1 MKIEQLR
8 PLEINGYKAN
18 ARTHSTDQVAQIAA
32 SIREFGFNQPIL
44 IDETSTIIAGHGRLA
59 AADILGLQ
67 TVPCIRLSHLDEKQ
81 RRAYIIADNKIASN
95 AGWNMSL
102 LQSELA
108 ELSGL
113 IDMTLLGFSGREL
126 LELLPLDP
134 SEGLTDPDAVPPV
147 PDNPQTIPGDI
158 WVLGRHRLMC
168 GDSTNVGDWMR
179 LCGGTGALQWFWTDP
194 PYNVNYGDKARSL
207 NKIQKGHRN
216 CDKILNDH
224 MATDEFYRFLFSMF
238 TAVHEMLEP
247 GAAIYVA
254 HAETER
260 ANFTLAFEKAG
271 FKLSSN
277 IIWRK
282 NQLVLGRSDYQYM
295 HEPIL
300 YGWKTGAGHFWCGGR
315 KKTTM
320 VDLADGAGISR
331 TDSGNYVLAI
341 GDDVI
346 EIDKGAVVEVTPS
359 TVLSVDKPKRNDVH
373 PTMKPVELVER
384 CLKCSAKNGA
394 TGGDAF
400 GGSGTTLIAAER
412 LGLSSRVME
421 LAPKYCDVIVR
432 RWAEYTGLQAV
443 NETTGESFKV

>member
-1 MKIEQLR
+1 MKIEQLS
-8 PLEINGYKAN
+8 PLEINGYTAN
-18 ARTHSTDQVAQIAA
+18 ARTHGIDQVAQIAA

-59 AADILGLQ
+59 AADILGLSS
-67 TVPCIRLSHLDEKQ
+67 VPCIRLSHLNENQ
-81 RRAYIIADNKIASN
+81 RRAYIIADNKIAEN
-95 AGWNMSL
+95 AGWNKSL

-108 ELSGL
+108 ELAGL
-113 IDMTLLGFSGREL
+113 IDVSLLGFSEQEL
-126 LELLPLDP
+126 LELLPLEP
-134 SEGLTDPDAVPPV
+134 SGGLTDPDAVPPV

-158 WVLGRHRLMC
+158 WLLGRHRLMC
-168 GDSTNVGDWMR
+168 GDSTNTRDWMR
-179 LCGGTGALQWFWTDP
+179 LCGGTGVLQWFWTDP
-194 PYNVNYGDKARSL
+194 PYNVNYGDKAKSL
-207 NKIQKGHRN
+207 NKARKGHRN

-224 MATDEFYRFLFSMF
+224 MASDEFYRFLSSMF

-247 GAAIYVA
+247 GGVIYVA
-254 HAETER
+254 HSETER
-260 ANFTLAFEKAG
+260 ANFTLAFENAG

-320 VDLADGAGISR
+320 VDLANDAGISR
-331 TDSGNYVLAI
+331 SDSGNYLLTI

-359 TVLSVDKPKRNDVH
+359 SVMSVDKPKRNDVH
-373 PTMKPVELVER
+373 PTMKPVGLVER

-394 TGGDAF
+394 IGGDAF

-421 LAPKYCDVIVR
+421 LAPNYCDVIVR
-432 RWAEYTGLQAV
+432 RWIEHTGLQAI
-443 NETTGESFKV
+443 NEITGNSFKV